1 MLEKQKNVSVAMP
14 FGDIGMVE
22 VWTTK
27 KGVLT
32 EALARKVIE
41 KNKKFTVKA
50 FLAKDA
56 SKPASKGK
64 SVNGKKSRKSRKSQ
78 RRG

>member
-50 FLAKDA
+50 FLAKKA
-56 SKPASKGK
+56 SKSASKDK
-64 SVNGKKSRKSRKSQ
+64 TDKKKSRKLRRRRKD
-78 RRG
+78 G